1 MEPKVDII
9 DMAAIGDQ
17 DDITIFN
24 AIGIRTFKAKSAEEV
39 DRIIFNLVNQK
50 CKIIYLSENL
60 YQDLDETLE
69 KYKSSPFPIII
80 PIPTS
85 EENMGIGMKKIKS
98 NVEKAIGIDIF

>member
-1 MEPKVDII
+1 MEPKVDVV

-17 DDITIFN
+17 DSIAIFN
-24 AIGIRTFKAKSAEEV
+24 TIGMKTYKAQTSEEV
-39 DRIIFNLVNQK
+39 DRIIFDLVNRK
-50 CKIIYLSENL
+50 CKIIYVAESL
-60 YQDLDETLE
+60 YQLLDETLD

>member
-1 MEPKVDII
+1 MESKVDLV

-17 DDITIFN
+17 DAIVIFN
-24 AIGIRTFKAKSAEEV
+24 AIGIKTFKAKSADEV
-39 DRIIFNLVNQK
+39 DRIIFDLVNQK
-50 CKIIYLSENL
+50 CKIIYLSESL
-60 YQDLDETLE
+60 YLSLNETLE

-85 EENMGIGMKKIKS
+85 EENQGIGMKKIKS